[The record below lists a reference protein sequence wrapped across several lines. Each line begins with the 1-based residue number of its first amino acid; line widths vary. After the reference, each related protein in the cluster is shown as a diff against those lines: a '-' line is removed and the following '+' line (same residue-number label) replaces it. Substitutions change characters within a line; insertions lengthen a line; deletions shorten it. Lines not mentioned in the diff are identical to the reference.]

1 MRTPRYLSA
10 QAVWRPASEVSVG
23 SFSRVKASL
32 PVRYDAILGV
42 ITEGKVVD
50 GRWRYWKTE
59 VEAVKN

>member
-1 MRTPRYLSA
+1 
-10 QAVWRPASEVSVG
+10 
-23 SFSRVKASL
+23 VKASL

-42 ITEGKVVD
+42 ITEGRVVD